1 MRFVNL
7 EQRTPQWLAWR
18 KTGIT
23 ATESAVIAGLSPWQT
38 PWRLWAEK
46 TGRTMPADLS
56 GNPLVRYGQEHEDDA
71 RALFERRHGEVL
83 LPACAEYEKDPLFR
97 ASFDGLTA
105 ENIPVEFKCPSDKTL
120 AAVRASG
127 ERSEPF
133 KRYAMQLQHQML
145 VAEAPQGWLV
155 FYDGAA
161 GELIEFEV
169 ARDESVIQNILTS
182 GREFW
187 NRYVVKGKEPP
198 KDEVRDVF
206 TPKGAEQIDAW
217 CRLAYDYV
225 QASQCLA
232 DLQRQVDELHA
243 VRERCK
249 AGLVELM
256 GDYRCADFAGVAL
269 TRRCT
274 AGGVDYAKFL
284 KAKGLDKSELEAY
297 RRKPTESVLVRLTDR
312 QLPKD
317 SIDDDLAAEL
327 ALADTSESMWF

>member
-1 MRFVNL
+1 MRFVDL

-18 KTGIT
+18 RNGIT

-46 TGRTMPADLS
+46 TGRAMPADLS
-56 GNPLVRYGQEHEDDA
+56 GNPHVRYGQEHEDDA
-71 RALFERRHGEVL
+71 RALFEQRHCEVL
-83 LPACAEYEKDPLFR
+83 FPACAEYEKDPLFR

-105 ENIPVEFKCPSDKTL
+105 ESIPVEIKCPSNRTL
-120 AAVRASG
+120 ATVREHG
-127 ERSEPF
+127 EQSEAYR
-133 KRYAMQLQHQML
+133 RYVMQLQHQML
-145 VAEAPQGWLV
+145 VAEAPRSWLV
-155 FYDGAA
+155 FFDGVA

-169 ARDESVIQNILTS
+169 TRDDSVIQDILVV

-187 NRYVVKGKEPP
+187 DRYVVKGKEPP
-198 KDEVRDVF
+198 KDAERDVF

-217 CRLAYDYV
+217 CRLAGDYV
-225 QASQCLA
+225 QASHCLA
-232 DLQRQVDELHA
+232 DLQRQVDELNA
-243 VRERCK
+243 VREHCK
-249 AGLVELM
+249 AGLVDLM

-269 TRRCT
+269 TRRFT
-274 AGGVDYAKFL
+274 AGSVDYTKFV
-284 KAKGLDKSELEAY
+284 KAKGLDLSELDDY
-297 RRKPTESVLVRLTDR
+297 RKKPTESVLVRLTNQ